1 MLAKAECF
9 FVLSSACNNVFASKY
24 VNGLQIFTGSAFCAS
39 ANPCD
44 FHFVNLNQ
52 LMTKSSFECKDIS
65 YEREGWGTTMVGR
78 LVSLMLLSTLC
89 EFIIVNNVKHEVL

>member
-9 FVLSSACNNVFASKY
+9 FVLSPACNNVFASKY

-39 ANPCD
+39 ANHCD

-52 LMTKSSFECKDIS
+52 LMTKSSFECYFACYCCLGFHEYIL
-65 YEREGWGTTMVGR
+65 EGFAW
-78 LVSLMLLSTLC
+78 
-89 EFIIVNNVKHEVL
+89 